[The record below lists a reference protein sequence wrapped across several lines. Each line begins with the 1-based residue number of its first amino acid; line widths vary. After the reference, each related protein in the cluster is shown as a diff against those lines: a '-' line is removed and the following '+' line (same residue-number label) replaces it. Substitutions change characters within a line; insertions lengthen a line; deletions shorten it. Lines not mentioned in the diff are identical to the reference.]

1 MGNLEIKVSKYLK
14 SLFISAGD
22 GVKFNLP
29 MAAATTVLSWG
40 LDRWKDAY
48 IQAGQLELMYD
59 SIKWPL
65 DYFLKCWIENQDL
78 YYCQVST
85 DIYRIIKRCK
95 FVCLMVFSTFNNISV
110 IS

>member
-1 MGNLEIKVSKYLK
+1 VEDIGTLFIYNNRNLEIKVSKYLK

-48 IQAGQLELMYD
+48 IQAMVFKPHNTFVFKIAM
-59 SIKWPL
+59 S
-65 DYFLKCWIENQDL
+65 L
-78 YYCQVST
+78 YYYF
-85 DIYRIIKRCK
+85 IFRCG
-95 FVCLMVFSTFNNISV
+95 
-110 IS
+110 